1 MSETRDLVRDA
12 AERLFEKHCGAET
25 MRRADGGEFPQALWR
40 ALTEAGYAA
49 ALVPEN
55 AGGAGLEM
63 SDALSLLVSAG
74 RHAVPAPLAE
84 TMLAGWLLSA
94 AGIPMW
100 EGSPAAMGPL
110 SVAPV
115 REGDV
120 LTAKRDGAGWRIEGT
135 ATRVPW
141 ARQCGTIAVLADF
154 DGKGI
159 VALVAAADCA
169 IKDGHNVA
177 GEPRDELVF
186 SGTKSLQ
193 AGTSP
198 ISAGALRAMGAVMR
212 SAQMAGALQSIL
224 ETSVQYACER
234 VQFGRP
240 IGRFQAERLLV
251 VTLVAFVLVA
261 AVLLWF
267 ATRISNRIRRLSDE
281 AEAAIDAASR
291 DLESPAVA
299 AAKIRTGEAAGI
311 GAAIAHQVH
320 GAIGFT
326 QEHRLH
332 YSTRR
337 LWSWRDEFGNEA
349 YWARKLGGVV
359 AAAGADR
366 LWHGITAAR

>member
-1 MSETRDLVRDA
+1 MSETRDLVREA

-40 ALTEAGYAA
+40 ALTQAGYTA

-94 AGIPMW
+94 AGIAM
-100 EGSPAAMGPL
+100 PAGPL
-110 SVAPV
+110 AAVGPLTVAPV
-115 REGDV
+115 REGDA
-120 LTAKRDGAGWRIEGT
+120 LIAKRDGSGWRIEGT

-141 ARQCGTIAVLADF
+141 ARQCGAIAVLAEA
-154 DGKGI
+154 DGESI

-186 SGTKSLQ
+186 SGMKPLQ
-193 AGTSP
+193 AATLP
-198 ISAGALRAMGAVMR
+198 PPVSAGALRALGAVMR

-240 IGRFQAERLLV
+240 IGRFQAVQQNLALL
-251 VTLVAFVLVA
+251 AGQA
-261 AVLLWF
+261 AA
-267 ATRISNRIRRLSDE
+267 ATAA

-291 DLESPAVA
+291 DLDSPAVA

-332 YSTRR
+332 YTTRR

-349 YWARKLGGVV
+349 YWARRLGGAV

-366 LWHGITAAR
+366 LGRGITEAG

>member
-1 MSETRDLVRDA
+1 MNETRDLVREA

-25 MRRADGGEFPQALWR
+25 LRRADGGEFPQALWH
-40 ALTEAGYAA
+40 ALVEAGYTA
-49 ALVPEN
+49 ALVPES
-55 AGGAGLEM
+55 AGGPGLEM

-94 AGIPMW
+94 AGIPIR

-110 SVAPV
+110 TVAPV

-120 LTAKRDGAGWRIEGT
+120 LIAKRDSAGWRIEGT

-141 ARQCGTIAVLADF
+141 ARQCGAIAVLADA
-154 DGKGI
+154 DGKSI

-186 SGTKSLQ
+186 SGTKPIQ
-193 AGTSP
+193 AGASP

-212 SAQMAGALQSIL
+212 GAQMAGALQSVL
-224 ETSVQYACER
+224 AMSVQYASER

-240 IGRFQAERLLV
+240 IGRFQAVQQNL
-251 VTLVAFVLVA
+251 
-261 AVLLWF
+261 AVLAGQAAA
-267 ATRISNRIRRLSDE
+267 ATAA
-281 AEAAIDAASR
+281 AEAAIEAASLGL
-291 DLESPAVA
+291 DGMAIA
-299 AAKIRTGEAAGI
+299 AAKIRAGEAAGI

-349 YWARKLGGVV
+349 YWARRLGGEI

-366 LWHGITAAR
+366 LWHGITAAG

>member
-1 MSETRDLVRDA
+1 MSETRELVREA
-12 AERLFEKHCGAET
+12 AERLFEKHCSAET

-40 ALTEAGYAA
+40 ALTDAGYAA
-49 ALVPEN
+49 ALVPES

-63 SDALSLLVSAG
+63 ADALSLLISAG

-84 TMLAGWLLSA
+84 TMLAGWLLSG
-94 AGIPMW
+94 AGLSAP
-100 EGSPAAMGPL
+100 EGPL
-110 SVAPV
+110 TVAPV
-115 REGDV
+115 REGDA

-141 ARQCGTIAVLADF
+141 GRQCGAIAVLAAS
-154 DGKGI
+154 DGKDV

-169 IKDGHNVA
+169 ISNGHNVA
-177 GEPRDELVF
+177 GEPRDDLIF

-193 AGTSP
+193 AGTTP
-198 ISAGALRAMGAVMR
+198 ISAGALRALGAVMR
-212 SAQMAGALQSIL
+212 SAQMAGALQSVL
-224 ETSVQYACER
+224 EMTVQYAQER

-240 IGRFQAERLLV
+240 IGRFQAVQQNL
-251 VTLVAFVLVA
+251 
-261 AVLLWF
+261 AVLAGQTAA
-267 ATRISNRIRRLSDE
+267 ATAA
-281 AEAAIDAASR
+281 AEAAIEVASR

-299 AAKIRTGEAAGI
+299 AAKIRAGEAAGI
-311 GAAIAHQVH
+311 GAAIAHQMH

-337 LWSWRDEFGNEA
+337 LWSWRDEFGSEA
-349 YWARKLGGVV
+349 WWARRLGGAV

-366 LWHGITAAR
+366 LWTGITAAG

>member
-1 MSETRDLVRDA
+1 MSETRDLVREA

-49 ALVPEN
+49 ALVPED

-63 SDALSLLVSAG
+63 ADALSLLVSAG
-74 RHAVPAPLAE
+74 RHSVPAPLAE

-94 AGIPMW
+94 AGIRLP
-100 EGSPAAMGPL
+100 EGPV

-115 REGDV
+115 CESDA
-120 LTAKRDGAGWRIEGT
+120 LTAKRDGAGWRIDGI

-141 ARQCGTIAVLADF
+141 ARQCGTITVLAEA
-154 DGKGI
+154 DGKNV

-169 IKDGHNVA
+169 ITEGHNVA

-186 SGTKSLQ
+186 AGTKSLQ
-193 AGTSP
+193 AGASP
-198 ISAGALRAMGAVMR
+198 VSARALRAMGAVMR
-212 SAQMAGALQSIL
+212 SAQMAGALQNIL

-240 IGRFQAERLLV
+240 IGRFQAVQQNL
-251 VTLVAFVLVA
+251 
-261 AVLLWF
+261 AVLAGQAAA
-267 ATRISNRIRRLSDE
+267 ATAA
-281 AEAAIDAASR
+281 AEAAIEAAAR
-291 DLESPAVA
+291 DLDSPAVA

-349 YWARKLGGVV
+349 YWARRLGGAV
-359 AAAGADR
+359 AAAGADQ
-366 LWHGITAAR
+366 LWRGITAAG